1 MWTRNNLKQFKTF
14 IYRNYANS
22 KQTSNVIKYTSTIN
36 LPKTDFPQRL
46 SSTKRLE
53 VEKKLRQVKF
63 NFIIYYEFKFNCFLF
78 LDIIF

>member
-1 MWTRNNLKQFKTF
+1 MWTRNNLKQFKSF

-46 SSTKRLE
+46 SATKRLE

-63 NFIIYYEFKFNCFLF
+63 TSNIFYELKFNYFYF
-78 LDIIF
+78 